1 VLDPVQ
7 QDIILQAAQNP
18 ALAVYALGKS
28 KDKAKELASIKDPVK
43 FAFALGKLEN
53 QKHKILHQMND
64 IEKEF
69 DDMQKEL
76 EKTYGKVSINID
88 NGELSEIPEKDE

>member
-1 VLDPVQ
+1 M
-7 QDIILQAAQNP
+7 
-18 ALAVYALGKS
+18 
-28 KDKAKELASIKDPVK
+28 E
-43 FAFALGKLEN
+43 LGKLEN
-53 QKHKILHQMND
+53 QKHKILHQMNE